1 MIELYQYSSNK
12 VQIDIGEGDLSFSAV
27 VDVQEFEDA
36 LDTLLDGYLLDDWLR
51 ETLKG
56 KLENYFDRTPEM
68 SDEELQ
74 RFIGILEEIL

>member
-12 VQIDIGEGDLSFSAV
+12 VQIDIGEGDTNFSAV

-36 LDTLLDGYLLDDWLR
+36 LDTLIDGYLLDDWLR
-51 ETLKG
+51 ETMKS